1 MKDNEREKEGDR
13 DRDRDRL
20 ELHDDD
26 EEEGKIRRGQLES
39 CRVDSSWIRVE
50 SREKDGDDDELSLNC
65 RHEKRGDCRN
75 PQFKLEAYKL
85 QIEMANCFEQGR
97 SRVIVKQADLISIA
111 RKALNTKRF
120 LTNTGRLLK
129 GKIQRPSTSSFGVY
143 GSPYSDAGL
152 SRAS

>member
-1 MKDNEREKEGDR
+1 MYKTREHLVAR
-13 DRDRDRL
+13 TTRVVSSRL
-20 ELHDDD
+20 EL
-26 EEEGKIRRGQLES
+26 
-39 CRVDSSWIRVE
+39 DSSRVE

-97 SRVIVKQADLISIA
+97 SRVIVTQADLISIA

>member
-1 MKDNEREKEGDR
+1 
-13 DRDRDRL
+13 L
-20 ELHDDD
+20 DDD
-26 EEEGKIRRGQLES
+26 DEEEEEEEEEEGKIRVRCGIIGQFCGLA
-39 CRVDSSWIRVE
+39 SSSSLCQLLRI
-50 SREKDGDDDELSLNC
+50 EKDGDDDELSLNC

-97 SRVIVKQADLISIA
+97 SRVIVTQADLISIA
-111 RKALNTKRF
+111 RKALNTKRC

-129 GKIQRPSTSSFGVY
+129 GKIQRPSTSSVGVY
-143 GSPYSDAGL
+143 GSPYSDVGL